1 MCRLSLVAVS
11 RGYSLQTSRCSGF
24 PCCGAQA
31 LGIWA
36 SVVAARRLGA
46 QRLWYTGLVAPQ
58 HVESSQTRD
67 GTHVL
72 CIDGWVLTH
81 CAVREVQ
88 LLFCKLCLVEDFFFL
103 LCPTECRLLVRQ
115 PGIEPET
122 PAVEAWR
129 LKPLDPQGSPETL
142 TFKGSLVSGKPSPR
156 HPL

>member
-1 MCRLSLVAVS
+1 M
-11 RGYSLQTSRCSGF
+11 QTSRCSGF

-88 LLFCKLCLVEDFFFL
+88 LLFCKLCLVEDFFFFAVPHGMQAL
-103 LCPTECRLLVRQ
+103 SSPTRDR
-115 PGIEPET
+115 T
-122 PAVEAWR
+122 R
-129 LKPLDPQGSPETL
+129 DPCS
-142 TFKGSLVSGKPSPR
+142 GSLET
-156 HPL
+156 